1 MIVAI
6 GIRVLAGGNYD
17 DIMNTFGM
25 SKSGFFYSRKKF
37 LNAVLGC
44 EALAISL
51 PTLPEEWEKIRKGF
65 AAKSAYRVLKGCVGA
80 LDGFFQPTICPSLL
94 ESMGFPRS
102 YYSGHYNSYGINCQ
116 AMCDSRLRFLFF
128 SVIAPGQTND
138 AVAYEETGLHA
149 IINQL
154 PSGLYVAGDA
164 AYILTEHLLVP
175 FTGSCRQDPD
185 KDSYNFYLSQLRIRI
200 EMAFG
205 LLTTKW
211 RCLRKKLETTLENS
225 ARILEACARLH
236 NYALDCKI
244 RKEEQV
250 EEAEDEQDLTEIHLM
265 PGSPLGWGY
274 LPTVQNFQS
283 LPGTSLTREAV
294 LRKIARHGFRRPAHN
309 LERRRLELCEIG
321 LM

>member
-1 MIVAI
+1 MPLDDFEALVELLGDAIVPNTRQSKRRCQSPIHPKMIVAI

-211 RCLRKKLETTLENS
+211 RCLRKKLGSWYAIVAVFLVS
-225 ARILEACARLH
+225 SRRL
-236 NYALDCKI
+236 K
-244 RKEEQV
+244 
-250 EEAEDEQDLTEIHLM
+250 
-265 PGSPLGWGY
+265 
-274 LPTVQNFQS
+274 
-283 LPGTSLTREAV
+283 
-294 LRKIARHGFRRPAHN
+294 
-309 LERRRLELCEIG
+309 RRRRDFYPMNNLFAWFGYNHSC
-321 LM
+321 